1 MTFKDSAIH
10 SPLNNEENILM
21 KYAFVFPGQGSQ
33 FVGMGKELAENFA
46 SAKEVFQE
54 VNDALSQD
62 LFKIMT
68 DGPDSELTMTANTQP
83 ALMAFSMAVV
93 RVLEKDFGIKL
104 KDKAAFVAGHSLGEY
119 SAACSAGVFS
129 LSDTAKLLRIRGNA
143 MQNAVPLGVGGMAAV
158 LGLSYKDVGALV
170 DACSNGKDF
179 CVAANDNSDGQVV
192 LSGSM
197 AAIDRAVEIA
207 SEFGARKCIKLAVSA
222 PFHSPFMRPAA
233 DAMARAFM
241 EVEAHDAE
249 IPLIANVLAEPITEH
264 KEIIKHLIE
273 QVTGTVRWRETMAY
287 LQEQGVTDLVELGAG
302 KVLSGIAKRS
312 HKEMNAFSVGSVED
326 IEELAK
332 NL

>member
-1 MTFKDSAIH
+1 
-10 SPLNNEENILM
+10 M

-46 SAKEVFQE
+46 SAREVFQE

-62 LFKIMT
+62 LFKIMV
-68 DGPDSELTMTANTQP
+68 DGPDSALTMTANTQP

-104 KDKAAFVAGHSLGEY
+104 KEKAAFVAGHSLGEY

-129 LSDTAKLLRIRGNA
+129 LSDTAKLLRIRGDA

-170 DACSNGKDF
+170 EACSNDKDV

-207 SEFGARKCIKLAVSA
+207 AEFGARKCVKLAVSA

-241 EVEAHDAE
+241 DVEAYDAE
-249 IPLIANVLAEPITEH
+249 IPLVTNVLAEPITDH

>member
-1 MTFKDSAIH
+1 
-10 SPLNNEENILM
+10 M

-46 SAKEVFQE
+46 SAREVFQE

-62 LFKIMT
+62 LFRIMT
-68 DGPDSELTMTANTQP
+68 EGPDSELTMTANTQP

-158 LGLSYKDVGALV
+158 LGLSYKDVGALAE
-170 DACSNGKDF
+170 ACSNDKDI

-207 SEFGARKCIKLAVSA
+207 SEFGARKCVKLAVSA

-249 IPLIANVLAEPITEH
+249 IPLVANVLAEPITDH

-312 HKEMNAFSVGSVED
+312 HKEMNAFSVGSAED

>member
-1 MTFKDSAIH
+1 
-10 SPLNNEENILM
+10 M

-46 SAKEVFQE
+46 SAREVFQE

-62 LFKIMT
+62 LFKIMV
-68 DGPDSELTMTANTQP
+68 DGPDSALTMTANTQP

-104 KDKAAFVAGHSLGEY
+104 KEKAAFVAGHSLGEY

-129 LSDTAKLLRIRGNA
+129 LSDTAKLLRIRGDA

-170 DACSNGKDF
+170 EACSNDKDV

-207 SEFGARKCIKLAVSA
+207 AEFGARKCVKLAVSA

-241 EVEAHDAE
+241 DVDAHDAE
-249 IPLIANVLAEPITEH
+249 IPLVANVLAEPITDH

>member
-1 MTFKDSAIH
+1 
-10 SPLNNEENILM
+10 M

-46 SAKEVFQE
+46 SAREVFQE

-62 LFKIMT
+62 LFKIMV
-68 DGPDSELTMTANTQP
+68 DGPDSALTMTANTQP

-104 KDKAAFVAGHSLGEY
+104 KEKAAFVAGHSLGEY

-129 LSDTAKLLRIRGNA
+129 LSDTAKLLRIRGDA

-170 DACSNGKDF
+170 EACSNDKDV

-197 AAIDRAVEIA
+197 TAIDRAVEIA
-207 SEFGARKCIKLAVSA
+207 AEFGARKCVKLAVSA

-241 EVEAHDAE
+241 DVEAHDAE
-249 IPLIANVLAEPITEH
+249 IPLVANVLAEPITDH

-312 HKEMNAFSVGSVED
+312 HKEMNAFSVGSAED

>member
-1 MTFKDSAIH
+1 
-10 SPLNNEENILM
+10 M

-46 SAKEVFQE
+46 SAREVFQE

-68 DGPDSELTMTANTQP
+68 EGPDSELTMTANTQP

-93 RVLEKDFGIKL
+93 RVLEKEFGVNL

-119 SAACSAGVFS
+119 SAACCAGVFS

-170 DACSNGKDF
+170 EACSNGKDV

-207 SEFGARKCIKLAVSA
+207 SEFGARKCVKLAVSA

-241 EVEAHDAE
+241 EVEANDAE
-249 IPLIANVLAEPITEH
+249 IPLVANVLAEPITDH

-287 LQEQGVTDLVELGAG
+287 LQEQDVTDLAELGAG

>member
-1 MTFKDSAIH
+1 
-10 SPLNNEENILM
+10 M

-46 SAKEVFQE
+46 SAREVFQE

-62 LFKIMT
+62 LFKIMV
-68 DGPDSELTMTANTQP
+68 DGPDSALTMTANTQP

-104 KDKAAFVAGHSLGEY
+104 KEKAAFVAGHSLGEY

-129 LSDTAKLLRIRGNA
+129 LSDTAKLLRIRGDA
-143 MQNAVPLGVGGMAAV
+143 MQNAVPLGVGGMAVV

-170 DACSNGKDF
+170 EACSNDKDV

-197 AAIDRAVEIA
+197 TAIDRAVEIA
-207 SEFGARKCIKLAVSA
+207 AEFGARKCVKLAVSA

-241 EVEAHDAE
+241 DVEARDAE
-249 IPLIANVLAEPITEH
+249 IPLVANVLAEPITDH

>member
-1 MTFKDSAIH
+1 M
-10 SPLNNEENILM
+10 
-21 KYAFVFPGQGSQ
+21 
-33 FVGMGKELAENFA
+33 GMGKELAENFA
-46 SAKEVFQE
+46 SAREVFQE

-62 LFKIMT
+62 LFKIMVE
-68 DGPDSELTMTANTQP
+68 GPDSELTMTANTQP

-93 RVLEKDFGIKL
+93 RVLEKDFDIKL
-104 KDKAAFVAGHSLGEY
+104 KNKAAFVAGHSLGEY

-129 LSDTAKLLRIRGNA
+129 LSDTAKLLRIRGDA

-170 DACSNGKDF
+170 EACSNDKDI

-207 SEFGARKCIKLAVSA
+207 SEFGARKCVKLAVSA

-249 IPLIANVLAEPITEH
+249 IPLVANVLAEPITDH

>member
-1 MTFKDSAIH
+1 
-10 SPLNNEENILM
+10 M

-46 SAKEVFQE
+46 SAREVFQE

-62 LFKIMT
+62 LFKIMVE
-68 DGPDSELTMTANTQP
+68 GPDSELTMTANTQP

-93 RVLEKDFGIKL
+93 RVLEKDFDIKL
-104 KDKAAFVAGHSLGEY
+104 KNKAVFVAGHSLGEY

-129 LSDTAKLLRIRGNA
+129 LSDTAKLLRIRGDA

-170 DACSNGKDF
+170 EACSNDKDI

-207 SEFGARKCIKLAVSA
+207 SEFGARKCVKLAVSA

-249 IPLIANVLAEPITEH
+249 IPLVANVLAEPITDH